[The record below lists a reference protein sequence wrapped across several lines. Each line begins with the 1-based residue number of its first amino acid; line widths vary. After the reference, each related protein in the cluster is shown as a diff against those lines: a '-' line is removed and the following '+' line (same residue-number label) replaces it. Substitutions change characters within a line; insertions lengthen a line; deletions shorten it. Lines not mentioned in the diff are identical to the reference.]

1 MQKDR
6 KDPNYIAGAI
16 ANAAA
21 VLIDFDGVIIDS
33 EWPIYQTWRRVF
45 QSQGHE
51 LSQDIYIRC
60 IGSDF
65 DTWSPQTYLEELTGK
80 TYDWDQINTQRQVE
94 IMHELKGSEPMP
106 GARALLQQL
115 EQSES
120 AIVSSSSHHWVDE
133 WMEKLNL
140 MHLVNTTVCK
150 GDAPKIKPAPDLFL
164 EAARQ
169 LNVNPSD
176 CIVIEDSHNGMHAAH
191 DAGMKVIAVPNRLT
205 NILDFSNAEWSVQSL
220 TDLLAD

>member
-1 MQKDR
+1 
-6 KDPNYIAGAI
+6 
-16 ANAAA
+16 
-21 VLIDFDGVIIDS
+21 
-33 EWPIYQTWRRVF
+33 
-45 QSQGHE
+45 
-51 LSQDIYIRC
+51 
-60 IGSDF
+60 
-65 DTWSPQTYLEELTGK
+65 
-80 TYDWDQINTQRQVE
+80 
-94 IMHELKGSEPMP
+94 
-106 GARALLQQL
+106 
-115 EQSES
+115 
-120 AIVSSSSHHWVDE
+120 
-133 WMEKLNL
+133 

-205 NILDFSNAEWSVQSL
+205 NILDFSNAEWSAQSL

>member
-1 MQKDR
+1 MAD
-6 KDPNYIAGAI
+6 AI
-16 ANAAA
+16 ADAAA
-21 VLIDFDGVIIDS
+21 ILIDFDGVILDS
-33 EWPIYQTWRRVF
+33 EWPIYQTWLHVF
-45 QSQGHE
+45 EREGHE
-51 LSQDIYIRC
+51 LSPEMYIRC

-94 IMHELKGSEPMP
+94 IMRELKGSEPMP

-205 NILDFSNAEWSVQSL
+205 NILDFSNAEWSAQSL